1 MTFID
6 VVVVA
11 LMLAVS
17 TTAIVTSIAI
27 ARSECRTNKE
37 LLRVQREQMERMT
50 GDKRD

>member
-27 ARSECRTNKE
+27 ACSECRMNKE
-37 LLRVQREQMERMT
+37 LLRVQRERMERMT
-50 GDKRD
+50 CDKQ